1 MVENKFRAFLE
12 KGSFGDAINFSF
24 VYDAVADQDLPDAS
38 TWKDVDSFIRGKWKL
53 DAIPKA
59 LEAAEYVWGLYQK
72 ESR

>member
-1 MVENKFRAFLE
+1 MEENKFRAFLE

-38 TWKDVDSFIRGKWKL
+38 TWEEVDSFIRENWKP

-59 LEAAEYVWGLYQK
+59 LDDAKYVWRLFQK
-72 ESR
+72 EGQ